1 MATPKPV
8 GVRWEQPDQSFDGGK
23 PTGNIMFIALPEPT
37 FVAISDVAAKRG
49 ITVAQA
55 IGQAIGDF
63 VRKPL
68 P

>member
-1 MATPKPV
+1 MANAKPI
-8 GVRWEQPDQSFDGGK
+8 GVNWEQADQTFDGGK

-37 FVAISDVAAKRG
+37 FIAISDTAAKRG